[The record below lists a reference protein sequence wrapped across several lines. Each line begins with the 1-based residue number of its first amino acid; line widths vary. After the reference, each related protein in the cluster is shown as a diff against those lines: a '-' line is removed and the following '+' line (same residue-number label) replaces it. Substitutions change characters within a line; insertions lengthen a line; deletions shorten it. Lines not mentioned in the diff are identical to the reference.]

1 MFINT
6 FKKLNNFLVSEKILV
21 QKFPSGSA
29 GDGRVD
35 RRGWGDNV
43 EPYIL
48 SCWWGDR
55 VESCSEPSSAAHGGD
70 E

>member
-48 SCWWGDR
+48 SC
-55 VESCSEPSSAAHGGD
+55 
-70 E
+70 

>member
-21 QKFPSGSA
+21 QKFPSGSG

-35 RRGWGDNV
+35 RRGWGGQCGAV
-43 EPYIL
+43 YLELLMGRSSGIL
-48 SCWWGDR
+48 
-55 VESCSEPSSAAHGGD
+55 
-70 E
+70 